1 MANVTPTNFQDNSNY
16 GPTATANQGV
26 DSVIL
31 TDGAG
36 NALFAFG
43 TTVPTDADSGYAT
56 GCLYADT
63 NGGDATSLFVNEGTS
78 ASCNFNAIT
87 VAA

>member
-1 MANVTPTNFQDNSNY
+1 MADVTPTDFQNY
-16 GPTATANQGV
+16 SSYGNVATQNQGA

-31 TDGAG
+31 TDGSG

-56 GCLYADT
+56 GCLYSDT
-63 NGGDATSLFVNEGTS
+63 DGGDGTSLYVNEGSST
-78 ASCNFNAIT
+78 SCNFNAVT
-87 VAA
+87 VGA

>member
-16 GPTATANQGV
+16 GPTATQNQGS

-31 TDGAG
+31 TDGSG

-43 TTVPTDADSGYAT
+43 TTVPTDGDTGYAT
-56 GCLYADT
+56 GCLYSDT
-63 NGGDATSLFVNEGTS
+63 NGGDATSLYVNEGSTS
-78 ASCNFNAIT
+78 SCDFNAII
-87 VAA
+87 VA